1 MKDFYNRIYDQ
12 LYDGYPDEFIA
23 LRLGTFRGT
32 NLGNQFF
39 EELREFVFEQE
50 YYVGNMRQQ
59 IMLYEMDNGF
69 FLRADAKIF
78 LVTNFNQMI
87 IKPLIIAR
95 TEKQIDLNREELS
108 HIITKDIN
116 TILRYTYD
124 HRKENKASGHEI
136 MRAIDN
142 LWGELE
148 SSKFEIWG

>member
-23 LRLGTFRGT
+23 LKLGYFRGT
-32 NLGNQFF
+32 NLTNQFF
-39 EELREFVFEQE
+39 EELREFVYEQE

-59 IMLYEMDNGF
+59 IMSYEMDNEF
-69 FLRADAKIF
+69 FLRADAKMF
-78 LVTNFNQMI
+78 LVSNFNQMI

-95 TEKQIDLNREELS
+95 TEKRIDLNREQLS
-108 HIITKDIN
+108 SIIKKDLN

-124 HRKENKASGHEI
+124 NRKEKKASGHEI

-142 LWGELE
+142 LWIELE
-148 SSKFEIWG
+148 STKFEVWG